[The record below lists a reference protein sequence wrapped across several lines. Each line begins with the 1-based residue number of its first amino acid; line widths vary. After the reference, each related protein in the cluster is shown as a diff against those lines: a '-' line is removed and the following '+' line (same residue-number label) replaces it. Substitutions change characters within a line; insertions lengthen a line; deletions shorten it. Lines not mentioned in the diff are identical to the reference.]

1 MIRYF
6 FKLIRFL
13 IKVDIEF
20 KNPKL
25 HNLLVYDDESIKD
38 LNDTILKDYKYFVLQ
53 TRVSNINKIYVTTE
67 IFWKIIK
74 YLKDNYKFID
84 AYFLALI
91 EIINPKVVLTF
102 IYNDF
107 KFFKFAKLKYKKS
120 KMHFVAIQNGS
131 TYQIKENVY
140 FYKKKQLNIN
150 MNKKWFIPHFFCHG
164 KYDVRLYKKYNLQIK
179 NFYPVGSLRL
189 SRALKKINLNIKSL
203 KRKTYDICLLSDYG
217 APRIKINNIKVNDA
231 YVIYNGFLKLVK
243 FSIKFA
249 IENKCKLIFLLK
261 GKTGEIEWYK
271 KNLKKI
277 EFNYLMKNSSHKKE
291 KKNITSYQ
299 ILLKSNLAIST
310 MTTMLRENLSIN
322 NKILSCN
329 FTQNKIYDFPI
340 NGISTINK
348 ICNYRYF
355 EKRANLL
362 LKMPRKKYL
371 DKMRNRGKY
380 LVNYNKE
387 FSSIKLIT
395 NKLDNLLKI

>member
-1 MIRYF
+1 
-6 FKLIRFL
+6 
-13 IKVDIEF
+13 
-20 KNPKL
+20 
-25 HNLLVYDDESIKD
+25 
-38 LNDTILKDYKYFVLQ
+38 
-53 TRVSNINKIYVTTE
+53 
-67 IFWKIIK
+67 
-74 YLKDNYKFID
+74 
-84 AYFLALI
+84 
-91 EIINPKVVLTF
+91 
-102 IYNDF
+102 
-107 KFFKFAKLKYKKS
+107 
-120 KMHFVAIQNGS
+120 
-131 TYQIKENVY
+131 
-140 FYKKKQLNIN
+140 
-150 MNKKWFIPHFFCHG
+150 
-164 KYDVRLYKKYNLQIK
+164 
-179 NFYPVGSLRL
+179 
-189 SRALKKINLNIKSL
+189 
-203 KRKTYDICLLSDYG
+203 
-217 APRIKINNIKVNDA
+217 
-231 YVIYNGFLKLVK
+231 
-243 FSIKFA
+243 
-249 IENKCKLIFLLK
+249 
-261 GKTGEIEWYK
+261 
-271 KNLKKI
+271 
-277 EFNYLMKNSSHKKE
+277 MKNSSHKKE